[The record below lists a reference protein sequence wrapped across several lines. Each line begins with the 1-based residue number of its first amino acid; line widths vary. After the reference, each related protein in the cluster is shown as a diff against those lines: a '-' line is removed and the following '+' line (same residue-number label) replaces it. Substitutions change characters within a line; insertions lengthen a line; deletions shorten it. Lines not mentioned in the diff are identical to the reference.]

1 MAYRILAAEDDPSIL
16 ASIEFLLENAGYTVA
31 TVDNGERAWT
41 ALQEQPHDLVVL
53 DVMLPAIDGLELCRR
68 IRATGTLKTMKVLML
83 SARGRDTEIQ
93 AGLQFGADIYMTKP
107 FGTREFLDT
116 VARLLADQRTT

>member
-16 ASIEFLLENAGYTVA
+16 VSVEFLLKNAGYAVTTA
-31 TVDNGERAWT
+31 NNGERAW
-41 ALQEQPHDLVVL
+41 AVLQEQPHDLVVL

-68 IRATGTLKTMKVLML
+68 IRAADTLKTMKVLML
-83 SARGRDTEIQ
+83 SARGRDTEIH

-116 VARLLADQRTT
+116 VARLLADQRAT

>member
-16 ASIEFLLENAGYTVA
+16 ISIEFLLTNGGYAVTTA
-31 TVDNGERAWT
+31 DNGERAWV
-41 ALQEQPHDLVVL
+41 ALTENTPDLVVL

-68 IRATGTLKTMKVLML
+68 IRATDNLKSTKILML
-83 SARGRDTEIQ
+83 SARGRDAEIEK
-93 AGLQFGADIYMTKP
+93 GMRLGADAYMTKP

-116 VARLLADQRTT
+116 VARLLMA